1 MRNGNRL
8 YLRYSLTGFLLLFM
22 QVLPAQIPLP
32 RTLWSGPDTVTVAIA
47 GDIML
52 HGKQIEKA
60 SRPDGTFDFSPF
72 LENVEPLIA
81 GADIAIAN
89 LEFPLAGPPYQGYPC
104 FSAPDEYACYLADKG
119 FDIFLAANNHILDQ
133 GPKGAWRT
141 HRVFEAMK
149 KSHGIRYAGLGAT
162 EALSVARKG
171 IRIAFVN
178 WTYGTNY
185 TGASGG
191 PVIPTH
197 NRDSI
202 GRAIREARERGVDFV
217 IALPHW
223 GIEYTHRHTQ
233 AQHDLARFVAAEGAD
248 AIIGSHPH
256 VVQDMEILTEPA
268 FNGIGTRK
276 VPVWY
281 SLGNL
286 VSNMSVQG
294 TRIGLILLIT
304 LVKDRDRLTRYIAG
318 IKPVFTWCTLPGKLT
333 DSYATLPVQSWL
345 GRREDW
351 KITEDYDN
359 MVRSYKSVKK
369 TTGIQDEENN

>member
-233 AQHDLARFVAAEGAD
+233 A
-248 AIIGSHPH
+248 
-256 VVQDMEILTEPA
+256 
-268 FNGIGTRK
+268 RK

-318 IKPVFTWCTLPGKLT
+318 IQPVFTWCTLPGKLT